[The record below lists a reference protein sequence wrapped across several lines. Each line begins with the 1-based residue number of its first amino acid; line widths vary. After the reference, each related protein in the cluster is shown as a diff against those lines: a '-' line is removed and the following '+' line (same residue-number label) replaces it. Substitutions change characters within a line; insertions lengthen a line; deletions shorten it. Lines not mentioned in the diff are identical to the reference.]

1 MKTKILIAILVIV
14 VIALGA
20 LLGMKLFQNKETE
33 NVNSN
38 VGDVNEPLTVVL
50 NDKEKKEEPKSK
62 YAGNERTIGVMI
74 DNVGDAVPQTSL
86 NKAMIV
92 YEAYVEG
99 GLTRF
104 LAIYKNAGNIETIGP
119 TRSAR
124 PVFVDYI
131 LENDSLFVHY
141 GGSARALGDVK
152 SLGIQNLN
160 GIESPANVFWRTSE
174 KKAPHNALTNTER
187 IWNYVDKVGYRK
199 TTNERNVLNYVTD
212 EVSLEEG
219 AVANTI
225 NIPYS
230 NSTKSSSNLRVK
242 YVYNEETGLY
252 ERYAGENVQKDWLT
266 GEILTTKNIIITVAK
281 NYTTDEDGGYGRQE
295 IENIG
300 NLDGYYITNGRMI
313 QIKCYKEKRA
323 SRTVYKDLEG
333 NEIKVNDG
341 NTYIQVVSP
350 EMKITVE

>member
-1 MKTKILIAILVIV
+1 MKTKILIAILAIV
-14 VIALGA
+14 VIALGV
-20 LLGMKLFQNKETE
+20 LLGMKVFQNQEVE
-33 NVNSN
+33 NVSSSE
-38 VGDVNEPLTVVL
+38 VNEANDPLKVVL
-50 NDKEKKEEPKSK
+50 NDKKEEGPKSK

-104 LAIYKNAGNIETIGP
+104 FAVYKNAGDIETIGP

-124 PVFVDYI
+124 PVFVDYV

-152 SLGIQNLN
+152 DLKIQNLN
-160 GIESPANVFWRTSE
+160 GIESPANVFWRTKE

-212 EVSLEEG
+212 EVALEEG
-219 AVANTI
+219 EIANTV

-230 NSTKSSSNLRVK
+230 TSKVK
-242 YVYNEETGLY
+242 FIYNEETKLY
-252 ERYAGENVQKDWLT
+252 ERYVGNQLRKDWLT
-266 GEILTTKNIIITVAK
+266 GETLTTKNIIITVAQ

-295 IENIG
+295 IKNIG
-300 NLDGYYITNGRMI
+300 NLDGYYITNGKVTP
-313 QIKCYKEKRA
+313 IKCYKEKRA
-323 SRTVYKDLEG
+323 SRTVYRDLEG

-341 NTYIQVVSP
+341 NTYIQIVSP
-350 EMKITVE
+350 EMNITFE